1 MIIVK
6 DSDSYDYFKTNYAYS
21 ETGPPAYVVF
31 KNVDY
36 DDPENFNTMNQIA
49 SEMTYTL
56 SETVLGPVYSWVG
69 PFQNFIKKDQ
79 VWD

>member
-36 DDPENFNTMNQIA
+36 DDPENFNTMN
-49 SEMTYTL
+49 
-56 SETVLGPVYSWVG
+56 
-69 PFQNFIKKDQ
+69 
-79 VWD
+79 